1 MFSFEL
7 YLLLLGEGCGVG
19 LAAGDLAPGLVLL
32 GSVAVARVV
41 LGGGGGGFHLLRL
54 ITTTLRPPPPLLFLL
69 LHSTPS
75 LLPLPLIPALISRRL
90 TPLIQ
95 RQLLV
100 VC

>member
-41 LGGGGGGFHLLRL
+41 LRGGGGFNLLRL
-54 ITTTLRPPPPLLFLL
+54 ITTTLRPPPPLLLLL

>member
-19 LAAGDLAPGLVLL
+19 LAAGDLAAGLVLL

-41 LGGGGGGFHLLRL
+41 LRGGGGFNLLRL
-54 ITTTLRPPPPLLFLL
+54 ITTTLRPPPPLLLLL

-75 LLPLPLIPALISRRL
+75 LLPLPLIPTLISRRL

>member
-7 YLLLLGEGCGVG
+7 YLLLLGEGCCVG

-41 LGGGGGGFHLLRL
+41 LGGGGGFNLLRL